1 MSLVITGL
9 DYVLD
14 SRNFYAKHDYDVIM
28 DSFVIAIVF
37 PCKNYEM
44 YSCSANLHLY
54 EELTNIHNGERITFT
69 LCSCKQFSLAYM
81 YYGMVSCLMEDI
93 ICRYVAIHI

>member
-1 MSLVITGL
+1 MSLVIGL

-14 SRNFYAKHDYDVIM
+14 SCNLMLGMIIM
-28 DSFVIAIVF
+28 DILAIAIVF

-54 EELTNIHNGERITFT
+54 EELTNIHIGERITFT
-69 LCSCKQFSLAYM
+69 LCSWKQFSLAHT
-81 YYGMVSCLMEDI
+81 YYGMVSCLMEDTI
-93 ICRYVAIHI
+93 DS

>member
-9 DYVLD
+9 DCVLD
-14 SRNFYAKHDYDVIM
+14 SRNFYAMYDYDVIM
-28 DSFVIAIVF
+28 DILAIAIVF
-37 PCKNYEM
+37 PCKHYEM

-69 LCSCKQFSLAYM
+69 LCSCKQFSLAHT
-81 YYGMVSCLMEDI
+81 YYGMVSCPMEDTI
-93 ICRYVAIHI
+93 DS